1 MNKYCYLA
9 NTICEVI
16 VMNNEKMRNA
26 TKREHELTKDQK
38 SKFRQKQQKDLEL
51 ANELGK
57 RYEEQLQKSRNKYN

>member
-1 MNKYCYLA
+1 
-9 NTICEVI
+9 
-16 VMNNEKMRNA
+16 MNNEKMRNA

-38 SKFRQKQQKDLEL
+38 SKFRQKQQMDLEL